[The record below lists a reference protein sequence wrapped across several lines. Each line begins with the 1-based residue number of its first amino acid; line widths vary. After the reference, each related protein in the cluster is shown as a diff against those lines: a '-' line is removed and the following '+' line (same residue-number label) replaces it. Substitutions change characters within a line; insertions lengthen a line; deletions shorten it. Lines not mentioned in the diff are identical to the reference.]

1 MISHGPLNESPA
13 ILSAGLSLGPPHLA
27 YRLYCAVST
36 VEKIG
41 VGIATSLPGICQSYR
56 QIERQLA
63 LLRTRDIYIA
73 HGGDPPIASL
83 WCNHRDPGRVSIM

>member
-13 ILSAGLSLGPPHLA
+13 ILSADLSLGPPHLA

-56 QIERQLA
+56 IKSSGN
-63 LLRTRDIYIA
+63 LRFYE
-73 HGGDPPIASL
+73 
-83 WCNHRDPGRVSIM
+83 PGISVSHMAETPQ

>member
-13 ILSAGLSLGPPHLA
+13 ILSADLSLGPPHLA

-41 VGIATSLPGICQSYR
+41 VGIATSLPMAVKVHIKEITSHGREVARTHGLLTRRTDTPVSPGGISR
-56 QIERQLA
+56 LF
-63 LLRTRDIYIA
+63 
-73 HGGDPPIASL
+73 PS
-83 WCNHRDPGRVSIM
+83 